1 MKIVLTCGTFDL
13 FHIGH
18 LRVLERARALGDKL
32 VVGVSSDALNL
43 KKKQRAPIMSQEQRM
58 AIVSALKCVDEV
70 FLEESLELKGQYIQD
85 HNATVF
91 CIGDDW
97 KGKFDE
103 IADEVVYFERTPAV
117 STTELIEKISNI

>member
-32 VVGVSSDALNL
+32 IVGVSSDTLNM

-70 FLEESLELKGQYIQD
+70 FLEESLELKKQYIQD

-97 KGKFDE
+97 KGKFDG

-117 STTELIEKISNI
+117 STTELIQKISNI

>member
-18 LRVLERARALGDKL
+18 LKVLERARALGDYL
-32 VVGVSSDALNL
+32 VVGVSSDALNM
-43 KKKQRAPIMSQEQRM
+43 KKKQRVPIMCQEHRM

-97 KGKFDE
+97 KGKFDK